1 MCYTRISTCKV
12 SLFLC
17 LLDLVNHSAYTLL
30 APIFDKVRKVEKK
43 SIVQVVSPL
52 TADFSLF
59 LTSY

>member
-1 MCYTRISTCKV
+1 MCYTRISTCKL

-43 SIVQVVSPL
+43 VVSPL